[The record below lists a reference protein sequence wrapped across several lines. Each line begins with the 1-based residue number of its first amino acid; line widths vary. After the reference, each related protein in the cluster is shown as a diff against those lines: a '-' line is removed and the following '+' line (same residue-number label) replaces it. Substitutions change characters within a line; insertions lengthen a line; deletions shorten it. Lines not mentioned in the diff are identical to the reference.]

1 MKHLKK
7 FNESKYDDIQQDI
20 EYAIGFII
28 DKLGD
33 PNIKRERWGENMKFT
48 YTWGLGIN
56 ISHLNKA
63 EDLINKIKDIMEE
76 MDDLI
81 AAKDRLPDYDIYMS
95 IDTRIIIVFIPKENT
110 SSEGYKFIIGQNR
123 REIQLK
129 KTEIERFFRTKG
141 CTIIDTRSIETDDTS
156 SVEFTI
162 DKQDST
168 SIEDFKTLFLDEL
181 RDNENI
187 DTELY
192 IDTGNSTFE
201 IYPDSEKRY
210 ITLG

>member
-129 KTEIERFFRTKG
+129 KTEIERFFRTKE

-168 SIEDFKTLFLDEL
+168 SIEEFKTLFLDEL
-181 RDNENI
+181 RDNEDI

-210 ITLG
+210 IVLG